1 MSERPHPRFL
11 VALDGSL
18 EQLQQRVVPMPLEA
32 GYALEALRAN
42 LRARSSYLDPTS
54 ALLLTK
60 LIRGLAS
67 TTPATD
73 PK

>member
-1 MSERPHPRFL
+1 MPERPSPRFL
-11 VALDGSL
+11 TSLDASL
-18 EQLQQRVVPMPLEA
+18 EELARVVPMPLEA

-67 TTPATD
+67 ATLATD